1 MYWVWRKRAII
12 QLNRSPKSKLRSPK
26 SKPTWGT
33 RGRTQYGITREGFI
47 SFWEWN
53 HYQSITSSFFFN
65 RIRAPMG
72 STAAAAEK
80 SEEELRREI
89 DELLRQQRQVSSF
102 SLSLFQKLSILPSL
116 SLSLSLS
123 LILFFNLKKKKSDN
137 GASSR
142 SSWTPQG
149 RLFRHRPSQPRRQ
162 RTSSAWF
169 PSTRTYSLFV
179 STEKKKF
186 WKEFDFWFIYL
197 FGFQA
202 DRTDSDGQPP
212 AKRRL
217 SSAVV
222 KVTKKTKHP
231 LFRWWEFRKVTIWS
245 YDVLLCCLWFDDKW
259 VK

>member
-1 MYWVWRKRAII
+1 MYWVWRKWAII

-102 SLSLFQKLSILPSL
+102 SLSLFQKLSILASL
-116 SLSLSLS
+116 SLSLSL
-123 LILFFNLKKKKSDN
+123 FFNFKKKNQITERLRDPRGLRRGGFSGTGPRNLAAN
-137 GASSR
+137 G
-142 SSWTPQG
+142 P
-149 RLFRHRPSQPRRQ
+149 RQ
-162 RTSSAWF
+162 RGFLRPVRIPCLF
-169 PSTRTYSLFV
+169 PQ
-179 STEKKKF
+179 KKKIF
-186 WKEFDFWFIYL
+186 LEGIWFLIYL
-197 FGFQA
+197 F
-202 DRTDSDGQPP
+202 
-212 AKRRL
+212 
-217 SSAVV
+217 
-222 KVTKKTKHP
+222 
-231 LFRWWEFRKVTIWS
+231 IWVS
-245 YDVLLCCLWFDDKW
+245 GW
-259 VK
+259 